1 MKVREVMT
9 SHVKSC
15 RPETNLAA
23 VATLMWEGDC
33 GVLPVVDNAGKVVGM
48 ITDRDI
54 AIATATQGRLA
65 AEIAVSDVISGK
77 VYACTVD
84 EDVKPAFKTMRHE
97 RVHRLPVVNEDGM
110 LQGILCMNDM
120 VLRAEEAK
128 GRHVPDFSYE
138 EVMSTLKAI
147 CEHRPARAAAHI

>member
-1 MKVREVMT
+1 MKVQEVMT

-33 GVLPVVDNAGKVVGM
+33 GVLPVVDNAGTVVGM
-48 ITDRDI
+48 ITDRDL
-54 AIATATQGRLA
+54 AMATATQGRLA
-65 AEIAVSDVISGK
+65 AEIAVSEVISGT

-84 EDVKPAFKTMRHE
+84 EDVKPALKTMRHE
-97 RVHRLPVVNEDGM
+97 RVQRLPVGNEDGM
-110 LQGILCMNDM
+110 LQGILCMNDR

-128 GRHVPDFSYE
+128 GRHVPDCSYE

-147 CEHRPARAAAHI
+147 CAHRPARAAAHI